1 MHIAGFSDAKM
12 ISLFGPTNPAEWAPT
27 GENKYFI
34 KSKNGI
40 INNISVDEVYN
51 LTEQILEE
59 EK

>member
-1 MHIAGFSDAKM
+1 M
-12 ISLFGPTNPAEWAPT
+12 ISLFGPTNPNEWAPT

-51 LTEQILEE
+51 LTEQILEK